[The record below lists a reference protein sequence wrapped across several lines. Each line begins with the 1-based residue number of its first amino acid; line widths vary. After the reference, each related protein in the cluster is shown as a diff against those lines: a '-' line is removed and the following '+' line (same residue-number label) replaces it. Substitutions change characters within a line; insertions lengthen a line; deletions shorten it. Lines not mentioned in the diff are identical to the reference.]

1 MSQKTELVLNSEV
14 TPAVPAW
21 VPMSIQTA
29 RESDGLVWWRPD
41 GILSEY
47 PDSDAALVRVG

>member
-41 GILSEY
+41 GILSDNPE
-47 PDSDAALVRVG
+47 DDLATVRVG